1 MPDFKTMN
9 VEETP
14 YLFQEATCSMD
25 PADIGTT
32 MGQTFQS
39 VWAFMQ
45 KNGIETSGKVL
56 AVYYTY
62 NPETMTFRAGFSV
75 SPDAENKAEA
85 PIQFDRTP
93 AGKVVYFQ
101 HKGSYST
108 LRDSY
113 GDMMSWM
120 EKEGLTMGAPAW
132 EVYLN
137 DPATTPE
144 DALLTDVYV
153 SLS

>member
-1 MPDFKTMN
+1 MPDFKTIT

-32 MGQTFQS
+32 MGKIFQS
-39 VWAFMQ
+39 VWAFIQ

-75 SPDAENKAEA
+75 SPDAANSAEA
-85 PIQFDRTP
+85 PIQFDQTP

-101 HKGSYST
+101 HKGAYAT
-108 LRDSY
+108 LRNRYSE
-113 GDMMSWM
+113 MMSWM
-120 EKEGLTMGAPAW
+120 EKEGLTMGVPVW

-144 DALLTDVYV
+144 DALLTDVFV
-153 SLS
+153 RLS